1 MSIDNLFPVMET
13 ETDGERNG
21 ARERLRSFESRIE
34 ISCEVDEIKFCTG
47 VGTSPEAVVDA
58 VEKELGK
65 GTRVYLEQ

>member
-1 MSIDNLFPVMET
+1 MEKGMVP
-13 ETDGERNG
+13 ENVYVHLRAGESN
-21 ARERLRSFESRIE
+21 F
-34 ISCEVDEIKFCTG
+34 SCEVDEIKFCTG